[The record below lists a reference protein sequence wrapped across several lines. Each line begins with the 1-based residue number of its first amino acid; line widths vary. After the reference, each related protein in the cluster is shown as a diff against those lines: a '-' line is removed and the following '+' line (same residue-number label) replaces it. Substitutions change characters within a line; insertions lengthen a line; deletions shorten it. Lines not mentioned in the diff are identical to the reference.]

1 MLGRIRERK
10 RGPSRENPHRTKLRS
25 LMLCSLAARAGLVYG
40 KVLGGWRRN

>member
-10 RGPSRENPHRTKLRS
+10 RGPSGENPRRVKLRS
-25 LMLCSLAARAGLVYG
+25 VMLCSLAARAGLVYR